1 MKTNEVFPEIDLIKN
16 QDLKEKTVKV
26 IEDAIKTGGW
36 TLETLENI
44 PFTLLIEN
52 TKISIVT
59 HTRAVTNTAL
69 NMGKT
74 LNQFYGENFV
84 DLDLITA
91 GGLLHDIGK
100 LLEYK
105 NENGK
110 YSVSTCGKFLRH
122 PFSGAAMSFK
132 HGLPDAVTH
141 IIAMHAK
148 EGDLSKRTR
157 EAIIIHYA
165 DFSNFEPL
173 KI

>member
-1 MKTNEVFPEIDLIKN
+1 MNLIPEIEMIKN
-16 QDLKEKTVKV
+16 KDLKEKCILVV
-26 IEDAIKTGGW
+26 EDALKTGGW
-36 TLETLENI
+36 KNEDFDKI

-52 TKISIVT
+52 TKISLLT

-69 NMGKT
+69 GMGET
-74 LNQFYGENFV
+74 LNRFYGEGFI
-84 DLDLITA
+84 DIDTILC
-91 GGLLHDIGK
+91 GGVLHDIGK

-105 NENGK
+105 MDNGK
-110 YSVSTCGKFLRH
+110 YIVSNSGKFLRH
-122 PFSGAAMSFK
+122 PFSGSALSFK

-157 EAIIIHYA
+157 EAILVHYA